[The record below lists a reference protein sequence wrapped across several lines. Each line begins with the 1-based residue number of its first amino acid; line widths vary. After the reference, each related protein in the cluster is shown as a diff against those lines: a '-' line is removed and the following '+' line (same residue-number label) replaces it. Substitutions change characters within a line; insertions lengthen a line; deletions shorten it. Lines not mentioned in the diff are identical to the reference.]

1 MSQKKI
7 VSNVNERKKKQTKWT
22 THWFIII
29 LKTIVNHNKTWYR
42 SLYTKTILALTESSN
57 VLPRWH
63 NNNQNFHSC
72 KIGDKSK
79 SQSNLCEAILMRV
92 LVEEVG
98 KDHSSSDGKVG
109 LFEQLSWLWSSSI
122 LFSGLQR
129 PASVLYDQSNA
140 SLCYWTESWSKDRTA
155 AQTVLICVNYSK
167 LHQRNRQN
175 LSTWGCPKQQQRKA
189 NILVR
194 KGCDGS
200 RGWRS
205 LLASTHQLLRPRC

>member
-129 PASVLYDQSNA
+129 PAPVLYDQSNA
-140 SLCYWTESWSKDRTA
+140 SLCYWTESWSNDRTA
-155 AQTVLICVNYSK
+155 SRQYLFVLIIQSFIKEIDRTWALGDVPNS
-167 LHQRNRQN
+167 NRGRR
-175 LSTWGCPKQQQRKA
+175 TFWFAKDVMV
-189 NILVR
+189 LVVDVH
-194 KGCDGS
+194 C
-200 RGWRS
+200 
-205 LLASTHQLLRPRC
+205 